1 MPERTTSRSAGGS
14 VESQKKARLREAV
27 YELLARILPVIREG
41 GSIPL
46 RSIVEAVAGE
56 HIGDEIWRALD
67 AREMLTFEPG
77 KGAKSRFTNV
87 GRAMTLQLK
96 AIKLK
101 IPQQLSGWA
110 EVLAG
115 DQGVVLHFDKGRSI
129 SACKAL
135 FCVGVESVEI
145 TRKRIFVDME
155 GRSFDRAFDL
165 GGGPEPK
172 APAREAPGHEE
183 PASERKP
190 AVPEVQ
196 KAERPIA
203 GAATRFGGVKT
214 ALRKAARDAKAN
226 INAGIGRTRRSAAA
240 SGAAAKEAAA
250 KAAQDAKSNVQRGV
264 RQTRASAGQSK
275 KAAHESGRSARA
287 SAHEQLAHVGQPV
300 SPVLQGGKP
309 KTRRTGGGHLGLT
322 AYPVKLPEPLA
333 REHHAG
339 GGLLVLRVEPHSPAD
354 EAGLLLG
361 DTLLTL
367 DGSPMHR
374 PSDLKARLSPIR
386 EGQRL
391 DAKVLR
397 AGKTM
402 DVTVGFGPPH

>member
-56 HIGDEIWRALD
+56 QIGDEIWRALD

-101 IPQQLSGWA
+101 IPQRLSGWA

-203 GAATRFGGVKT
+203 EAATRFGGVKT

-250 KAAQDAKSNVQRGV
+250 NVQ
-264 RQTRASAGQSK
+264 
-275 KAAHESGRSARA
+275 ESGRSARA

-339 GGLLVLRVEPHSPAD
+339 GGLLVLRVEPNSPAD